1 MTRSHFIPLA
11 DLELTID
18 QPRFD
23 FVAVV
28 PPQPSIAEITSM
40 QQHAWLLCDILKLVS
55 WGLVSLL
62 SGEEHFL
69 FL

>member
-18 QPRFD
+18 RPRFD

-28 PPQPSIAEITSM
+28 PPQPPVAEITSL
-40 QQHAWLLCDILKLVS
+40 QQHAWPLCDILKLMS
-55 WGLVSLL
+55 RGLVSLL
-62 SGEEHFL
+62 SG
-69 FL
+69 